1 MDFWNSEISSDGE
14 FPAKMMIEG
23 VEFFKNATL
32 EFLILHFAATEMVV
46 QTQRMSVLHK
56 TIKTGFS
63 QKGNLFHF
71 QCPCGFFSTRLKTNI
86 TKLTSPNSLNAP
98 LWRFLRAIQ

>member
-1 MDFWNSEISSDGE
+1 MEFENSEISSDGE

-32 EFLILHFAATEMVV
+32 EFLILHFAATQMAA
-46 QTQRMSVLHK
+46 TQRMLDLHK

-63 QKGNLFHF
+63 
-71 QCPCGFFSTRLKTNI
+71 
-86 TKLTSPNSLNAP
+86 
-98 LWRFLRAIQ
+98 

>member
-63 QKGNLFHF
+63 LKETCFISNALADFF
-71 QCPCGFFSTRLKTNI
+71 QQG
-86 TKLTSPNSLNAP
+86 
-98 LWRFLRAIQ
+98 

>member
-1 MDFWNSEISSDGE
+1 
-14 FPAKMMIEG
+14 MMIEG

-63 QKGNLFHF
+63 IKETCFISNALAD
-71 QCPCGFFSTRLKTNI
+71 FFSTRLKTNI

>member
-1 MDFWNSEISSDGE
+1 MGFWNSDISSDVK

-32 EFLILHFAATEMVV
+32 EFLILHFAATEMAA
-46 QTQRMSVLHK
+46 TQHMLDLHK

-63 QKGNLFHF
+63 
-71 QCPCGFFSTRLKTNI
+71 
-86 TKLTSPNSLNAP
+86 
-98 LWRFLRAIQ
+98 